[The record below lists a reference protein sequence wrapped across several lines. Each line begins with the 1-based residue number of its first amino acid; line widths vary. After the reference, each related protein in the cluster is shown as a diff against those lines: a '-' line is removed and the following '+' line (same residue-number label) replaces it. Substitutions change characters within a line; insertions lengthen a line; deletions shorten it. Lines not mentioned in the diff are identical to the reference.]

1 MGWTRENLGSVM
13 AVYRRRRCAMAST
26 NRPTGECEPAFYAV
40 NPGSS
45 YPTPALRG
53 IGKFIK
59 MLRQHGARCS
69 RHGGTSF

>member
-1 MGWTRENLGSVM
+1 
-13 AVYRRRRCAMAST
+13 MAST

-40 NPGSS
+40 NPGSR

-53 IGKFIK
+53 TGKFIK